1 MKDIFYYD
9 KRSSLAT
16 RAHVHMWR
24 EAERFEFRAR
34 QIKMLVVQSCTH
46 LKLISVAAARATTRR
61 ASFSTLIST
70 YIFTAALH
78 ASFEMKR

>member
-1 MKDIFYYD
+1 MIKEALSPHVHI
-9 KRSSLAT
+9 
-16 RAHVHMWR
+16 VHMWR

-34 QIKMLVVQSCTH
+34 QIKMLVHVVQSCTH